1 MSQPG
6 RIALFGPKGAFVC
19 AAMGRWSGYTYPLI
33 QSTVEVAKAVRSL
46 LETPLGEPILDAH
59 ETPIPKDTLD
69 ALRSAAFRQPEGSP
83 DFCDDADAYAKADK
97 ESTAWTCIQLDEDGR
112 IRLFLGGAVLAP
124 NLSEELSN
132 QGYETLEE
140 WFDES
145 SDVHTLTNPVES
157 ALVRD
162 VVMGEG
168 PTGDDIAAYCEGMTI
183 AQADALVEVLDKYG
197 ATDGG
202 TVLIPSWPKPAEMD
216 EPVFV
221 TM

>member
-6 RIALFGPKGAFVC
+6 RIALWGHKSTLIC
-19 AAMGRWSGYTYPLI
+19 AAFDRWGGYTYPLI

-59 ETPIPKDTLD
+59 ETPVPKDTLD
-69 ALRSAAFRQPEGSP
+69 ALRSAAFRLPEGSP

-97 ESTAWTCIQLDEDGR
+97 DSAAWTSIHVGEDGG

-145 SDVHTLTNPVES
+145 SDVHTLMHPVDS
-157 ALVRD
+157 ALVRA

-168 PTGDDIAAYCEGMTI
+168 SAGDDVAMYCEGMTI
-183 AQADALVEVLDKYG
+183 AQAEALIEVLDKYG

-202 TVLIPSWPKPAEMD
+202 TVLIPGWPKPAGMD

>member
-1 MSQPG
+1 MSQPS
-6 RIALFGPKGAFVC
+6 RIALFGPKATFVC
-19 AAMGRWSGYTYPLI
+19 AVFDRWGGYTYPLI

-59 ETPIPKDTLD
+59 KTPIPKDTLE
-69 ALRSAAFRQPEGSP
+69 ALRSAAFRQPENGP
-83 DFCDDADAYAKADK
+83 DFCDNTNDYDKADK
-97 ESTAWTCIQLDEDGR
+97 NSLAYTTIHVDENGR

-132 QGYETLEE
+132 QGYDTVEE
-140 WFDES
+140 LLDDS
-145 SDVHTLTNPVES
+145 GDAHTVMHPIDS
-157 ALVRD
+157 ALVRS

-168 PTGDDIAAYCEGMTI
+168 SAGDDVALYCEGMTI
-183 AQADALVEVLDKYG
+183 AQTEALIEVLDKYG

-202 TVLIPSWPKPAEMD
+202 TVLIPKGAKED
-216 EPVFV
+216 DPVLV